1 MNTRHILAAAALAL
15 TGATASASPSVFNDM
30 PSTMSRAEVLAQV
43 DQQRAEGRTL
53 RANDTYG
60 AAEASSTVAT
70 AGVTTREEVLSELV
84 AARASG
90 EFDARGEVYGSFT
103 WTQFGNV
110 EQELPEQASVAAARI
125 EAENA
130 AALAAATP
138 SAADASIM
146 TSYEQNQPVS
156 YESSTDGEP
165 VVLWVPLDGE
175 AITLQP
181 GEAVLLVPGEQQIAA
196 PDAE

>member
-15 TGATASASPSVFNDM
+15 TASVASAAPTVFDDM

-43 DQQRAEGRTL
+43 DQLRAEGRSL
-53 RANDTYG
+53 RANDAYG
-60 AAEASSTVAT
+60 TVDTGMIPAST
-70 AGVTTREEVLSELV
+70 TTRSEVLAELE

-90 EFDARGEVYGSFT
+90 EFDSRGETYGNFA

-110 EQELPEQASVAAARI
+110 DQPLPEQASVVAARE
-125 EAENA
+125 EAEAA
-130 AALAAATP
+130 AALAAAAP
-138 SAADASIM
+138 SDDAVVASSLELNMPVSTDASM
-146 TSYEQNQPVS
+146 AT
-156 YESSTDGEP
+156 EP
-165 VVLWVPLDGE
+165 VVLWVPMDGE

-181 GEAVLLVPGEQQIAA
+181 GEAVLLVPSEQTA